1 MPLSFDIA
9 ATFDTG
15 DGVARAG
22 TVTTPR
28 GTFQTPVFMPVGT
41 RGVVRALGPEDLEA
55 LGAQIIL
62 GNTYHLMMRP
72 GAELVAH
79 MGGLHKFSDW
89 NAHLLTDSGGFQ
101 VFSLDPKVDDQG
113 VTFASVYDGSKH
125 RFTPEKAI
133 EVQEQIGADIA
144 MVLDVCAALPSTPQI
159 LRQALERT
167 VDWARRCA
175 AARTRADQNLFGIVQ
190 GGTDVALRA
199 ESAQRTVEIGFDGY
213 AVGGLSVGCLLYTSP
228 SPRDRQKSRMPS
240 SA

>member
-1 MPLSFDIA
+1 MPLSFHIA
-9 ATFDTG
+9 ASTDTG

-28 GTFQTPVFMPVGT
+28 GSFETPVFMPVGT

-62 GNTYHLMMRP
+62 GNTYHLMLRP
-72 GAELVAH
+72 GADLVAD

-89 NAHLLTDSGGFQ
+89 RSHLLTDSGGFQ
-101 VFSLDPKVDDQG
+101 VFSLDPKVDDDG

-133 EVQEQIGADIA
+133 AVQEQIGADIA
-144 MVLDVCAALPSTPQI
+144 MVLDVCAALPSTPKV

-167 VDWARRCA
+167 TMWAQRCA
-175 AARTRADQNLFGIVQ
+175 EA
-190 GGTDVALRA
+190 
-199 ESAQRTVEIGFDGY
+199 
-213 AVGGLSVGCLLYTSP
+213 
-228 SPRDRQKSRMPS
+228 RDRKSVV
-240 SA
+240 